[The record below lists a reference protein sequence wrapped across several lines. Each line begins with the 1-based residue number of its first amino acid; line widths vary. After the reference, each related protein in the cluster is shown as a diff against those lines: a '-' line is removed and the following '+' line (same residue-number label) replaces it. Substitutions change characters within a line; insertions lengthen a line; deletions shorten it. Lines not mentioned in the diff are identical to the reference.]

1 MAQIKLSL
9 PVVVS
14 PDKSKNRL
22 EYTLQPLF
30 FPHPTATKHKYEEAE
45 QEFRERI
52 RAHFKGFKLTRQNQ
66 NELLWFCFSPYAKL
80 KIVHMEFAAGKQ
92 FVRGDFAVAYFRL
105 QEKIFVCLPKFS
117 AFIFVAEGE
126 KESEIFYQ
134 AREVVEKLLR
144 QYKKDEQSNSIEI
157 EAYVSPRGEYLTTV
171 EFNVQIEDGDF
182 AFEKSDMDDF
192 FFALMG
198 GGGDFDGG
206 DELEK
211 VGNNLN
217 DIRLSKLKRAY
228 YRDEL
233 VGQLENSIYQRENTP
248 IVLVGAAGVGKHT
261 LLEEVVY
268 RYRELHSGKLPSDEL
283 LTRLWLIEP
292 TRIIAGMSIV
302 GMWQRRFES
311 ILQHLLKRLPA
322 AYSHYKQG
330 FTDKTDK
337 ILVDNP
343 IALLRIG
350 KSAQNS
356 MTLSDVL
363 KPYLEKRQLQMIMIA
378 TPEEWKVMQERDRR
392 FADLFQVVRVAE
404 PNYETAVKMMISLR
418 KRLEIQ
424 HNCSI
429 YVPALRQLFY
439 LRRNYF
445 QNQSLPGSIARHLH
459 QLALKYSNSSVDVE
473 EVQAEF
479 SDFSGLRPEIF
490 DNSITIEPNELEQYI
505 AGELIGQ
512 PMAVRELSAALHTI
526 KAKLNNP
533 QKPLASFLFIGPTG
547 VGKTEAAKIMCQYM
561 LQDPRRLMRFDMNE
575 YVDGSAISRL
585 IGDYYNPEG
594 QLTGRVRYQPFGVLL
609 FDEIEKA
616 HPKVHDLLLQVLDD
630 ARLTDSLGRTV
641 DFSNTVIIMTS
652 NVGAQQVGT
661 RLGFDGEQ
669 RNDEAIYRKAVDNF
683 FRPEFVNRIDKI
695 VIFNN
700 LSLDHIYDIAKLQI
714 KQLLQRDGFVRR
726 TTILNIAPDALR
738 WVAQRGYDARMGG
751 RALKRQIEK
760 DLTTFTA
767 EQLIHTAAEQPIIFD
782 IQFKDGQLRPRVEPL
797 VFVQP
802 LSRDWLPALPQEAE
816 LRKAY
821 TSLLQEIERI
831 EDFISD
837 ESQKAAN
844 KNSKNSSKNSGV
856 MPEQWHY
863 YDYTNQISEKKEK
876 LRRMLMGFH
885 SSYADNITPAVFRL
899 KNAGTSSIIYRNPS
913 QTEGNV
919 KRILRED
926 YFFQKDALQE
936 IQYVYQNAP
945 EQFDKAQSLFLAQ
958 MMDIAYFK
966 FIAPAAAQNKI
977 QKYRLHIQSAIANE
991 GKAEIEFLLE
1001 KYNALLLHLGA
1012 GSKIDAKNQCL
1023 QVEGF
1028 AIAALFE
1035 QEQGYHFFY
1044 KARQN
1049 PLPLRVWLEED
1060 APAKAENARPLSAVV
1075 RMYDIWLGKNHKS
1088 STITDLRT
1096 GFTNQADIR
1105 AEEFKV
1111 LLLAALPNA
1120 LATLKI

>member
-1 MAQIKLSL
+1 MAS
-9 PVVVS
+9 
-14 PDKSKNRL
+14 
-22 EYTLQPLF
+22 
-30 FPHPTATKHKYEEAE
+30 KHKYEDAE

-66 NELLWFCFSPYAKL
+66 NDLLWFCFSPYVKL
-80 KIVHMEFAAGKQ
+80 KLVHMEFAAGKQ
-92 FVRGDFAVAYFRL
+92 FVRGDFAVAYFHL

-117 AFIFVAEGE
+117 SFIFVADSD
-126 KESEIFYQ
+126 KEADIFFQ
-134 AREVVEKLLR
+134 ARAVIEKLLR
-144 QYKKDEQSNSIEI
+144 QYKKDEQTTSIEVEPYI
-157 EAYVSPRGEYLTTV
+157 SQRGEYLSTV
-171 EFNVQIEDGDF
+171 EFNVQIDEGEF

-217 DIRLSKLKRAY
+217 DIRHSKLKRAY

-233 VGQLENSIYQRENTP
+233 VAQLENSIYQRENTP

-268 RYRELHSGKLPSDEL
+268 RYRDIHSGKLASDEL
-283 LTRLWLIEP
+283 LTQLWLIEP
-292 TRIIAGMSIV
+292 TRIIAGMSVV
-302 GMWQRRFES
+302 GMWQRRFEA

-322 AYSHYKQG
+322 ACSQYKQG
-330 FTDKTDK
+330 FTNKTDK

-392 FADLFQVVRVAE
+392 FADLFQVVRVVE
-404 PNYETAVKMMISLR
+404 PNFETAVKMMISLR

-445 QNQSLPGSIARHLH
+445 QHQALPGSIARHLH
-459 QLALKYSNSSVDVE
+459 QLALKYSNDSVDVA

-641 DFSNTVIIMTS
+641 NFSNTVIIMTS
-652 NVGAQQVGT
+652 NVGAQQVGR
-661 RLGFDGEQ
+661 RLGFDNEQ

-700 LSLDHIYDIAKLQI
+700 LSLEHIYDIAKLQI

-821 TSLLQEIERI
+821 SGLLHEIERV
-831 EDFISD
+831 EDFIND
-837 ESQKAAN
+837 ESNKKTNKKTNKSNN
-844 KNSKNSSKNSGV
+844 KNGGV
-856 MPEQWHY
+856 TTEQWHY

-885 SSYADNITPAVFRL
+885 SSYADNLAPSVFRL
-899 KNAGTSSIIYRNPS
+899 KNAGTSSIIYRNPNA
-913 QTEGNV
+913 GNV
-919 KRILRED
+919 ERILRQD

-945 EQFDKAQSLFLAQ
+945 DQFDKAQSLFLAQ
-958 MMDIAYFK
+958 MMDIAYLK
-966 FIAPAAAQNKI
+966 FIAPAAAQNNI

-991 GKAEIEFLLE
+991 GKAETEFLLE

-1012 GSKIDAKNQCL
+1012 GSKIDAQNQCL
-1023 QVEGF
+1023 HIEGF
-1028 AIAALFE
+1028 HISALFE

-1049 PLPLRVWLEED
+1049 PLPLRVWLAED
-1060 APAKAENARPLSAVV
+1060 STKNTTDDKPISAVV
-1075 RMYDIWLGKNHKS
+1075 RMYDIWLGINHKS

-1105 AEEFKV
+1105 PEEFKV

-1120 LATLKI
+1120 LANLKI